1 MNLLMNETRSEEQ
14 PENIQTNRT
23 LVVIAVMLGT
33 FLAALD
39 VTIVG
44 TAMPTIIGRLGGMSL
59 FPWVFSAYLLTY
71 TVTTPIYG
79 KLADLFGRRVVYAWG
94 TGIFLLGSVLC
105 GLSENM
111 IQLIVFRTVQGLG
124 AGAVLPVT
132 ITIIGDIFTL
142 EERGRMQGLFSSVWG
157 VSAIIGPALGGV
169 IVDYLD
175 WRWIFYLNLPIGIV
189 SILMLLFYL
198 EERKPSGRLQ
208 LDYPGST
215 TLMLGVSALLLALLQ
230 GGTAHSWSSPF
241 ILTMFLLAT
250 GFLLAFIK
258 IESRALEPIL
268 PLTLFQN
275 RIISISVAVNFTAGM
290 VLIGVSSYVPL
301 FVQGVSGGTAVNAG
315 AALAPMS
322 IGWPLGSIV
331 GGRFLLRVGYKKMA
345 VLGMALQVVA
355 AVLLLTLGPAST
367 RAFIAATTFT
377 MGLGL
382 GFCTTALIVMVQAV
396 VEWNRRG
403 VATAIVQFMR
413 TLGATLGI
421 AVTGTALNSLL
432 VSRINQQTGGRGT
445 EAISIVN
452 RLMDP
457 LQRHLLPPEQIVPL
471 KTALAAAIHGSFWLV
486 LAAAAVGLACVCLLP
501 AKPPEE

>member
-1 MNLLMNETRSEEQ
+1 MNEARRAEQ
-14 PENIQTNRT
+14 PGIVQTNRT

-39 VTIVG
+39 VTIIG
-44 TAMPTIIGRLGGMSL
+44 TAMPTIVGRLGGMSL
-59 FPWVFSAYLLTY
+59 FPWVFSTYLLTY

-79 KLADLFGRRVVYAWG
+79 KLADLFGRRMVYAWG
-94 TGIFLLGSVLC
+94 TGVFLLGSALC

-111 IQLIVFRTVQGLG
+111 SQLIIFRTVQGLG

-142 EERGRMQGLFSSVWG
+142 EERARMQGLFSSVWG
-157 VSAIIGPALGGV
+157 VSAIAGPALGGV

-189 SILMLLFYL
+189 SILLLLLYL
-198 EERKPSGRLQ
+198 EERKPSGRPQ
-208 LDYPGST
+208 LDYLGST
-215 TLMLGVSALLLALLQ
+215 TLLLGVSALLLALLQ
-230 GGTAHSWSSPF
+230 GGTAHPWNSPF
-241 ILTMFLLAT
+241 IWTMFLLAA

-258 IESRALEPIL
+258 IESRAPEPIL
-268 PLTLFQN
+268 PPTLFQN
-275 RIISISVAVNFTAGM
+275 RVISVSVAGNFTAGM
-290 VLIGVSSYVPL
+290 VLIGVFSYVPL

-331 GGRFLLRVGYKKMA
+331 GGRFLLRVGYKKMS

-355 AVLLLTLGPAST
+355 AVLLLTLDPATT
-367 RAFIAATTFT
+367 RAFIAATTFA

-382 GFCTTALIVMVQAV
+382 GFCTTALIVMVQAA

-403 VATAIVQFMR
+403 VATAMVQFMR

-432 VSRINQQTGGRGT
+432 ASQFNQHAGGLDT
-445 EAISIVN
+445 EVISTVN

-457 LQRHLLPPEQIVPL
+457 LQRHLIPPEQIIPL

-486 LAAAAVGLACVCLLP
+486 LAAAVIGLVCVFLLP
-501 AKPPEE
+501 ARPPGE